1 MVSVR
6 EIAEQAGVSIGTVS
20 RVLNNKPGVSDKK
33 RTQILAI
40 IRETGY
46 VPPQHINHHKSKL
59 SHVGILIRPTGNT
72 LMQDIFYGDVFRG
85 AESTCSQLHINIS
98 FSVLDIVNGQLRSL
112 PAMVGD
118 ERISGI
124 VLIGALPREIVDA
137 LAEAARVPIVLVDNC
152 YPDLVWDSV
161 MTDNLYGGYMATQYL
176 ISAGHSQIA
185 LLGGPEHPSIIER
198 AEGYRSAIRSCG
210 LNPVIVKTPDLTVQD
225 GMSGVLELLRKAPQ
239 ITGIFCSNDNQA
251 IGALVQL
258 QELGFKVP
266 EDFSIVGFD
275 DIHTVNFT
283 APPIT
288 TIHIDRIALGQ
299 LAAQLLLGRI
309 NNPDRAITKAI
320 VGVKLIQRA
329 SVCKP
334 RPVSVKVVNMA
345 V

>member
-1 MVSVR
+1 MVTVR
-6 EIAEQAGVSIGTVS
+6 EIAEHAGVSIGTVS
-20 RVLNNKPGVSDKK
+20 RVLNSKPGVSDAR

-46 VPPQHINHHKSKL
+46 VPPQGTTPNRTKVT
-59 SHVGILIRPTGNT
+59 HVGILIRPTGQA

-85 AESTCSQLHINIS
+85 TEYFCSELQINIS
-98 FSVLDIVNGQLRSL
+98 FSILDILNGQMRTL

-124 VLIGALPREIVDA
+124 VLVGALPREIVNT
-137 LAEAARVPIVLVDNC
+137 LAETARVPIVLVDNC
-152 YPDLVWDSV
+152 YPDWAWDSV
-161 MTDNLYGGYMATQYL
+161 MTDNLRGGYLATQHL
-176 ISAGHSQIA
+176 ISAGHRQIT

-198 AEGYRSAIRSCG
+198 AEGYKLALQEHG
-210 LNPVIVKTPDLTVQD
+210 LNPLVVKTPDLAIED
-225 GMSGVLELLRKAPQ
+225 GKMGLLELLHKAPQ
-239 ITGIFCSNDNQA
+239 TTGIFCSNDNQA
-251 IGALVQL
+251 IGAQMQL
-258 QELGFKVP
+258 QNLGFRVP

-288 TIHIDRIALGQ
+288 TIRIDRIALGQ

-309 NNPDRAITKAI
+309 NNPDRAIIKTI
-320 VGVKLIQRA
+320 VGVQLIQRS

-334 RPVSVKVVNMA
+334 RPISIKVVNIE